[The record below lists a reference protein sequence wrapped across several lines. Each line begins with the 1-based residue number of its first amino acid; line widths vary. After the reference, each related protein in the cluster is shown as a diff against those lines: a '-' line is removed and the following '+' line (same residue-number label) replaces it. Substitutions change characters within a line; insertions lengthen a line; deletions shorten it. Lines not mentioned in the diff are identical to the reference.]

1 MECGFKHEWIG
12 DYVSLM
18 QAQDKQI
25 QLLHFMP
32 AMAVLSPEVQHSV
45 GHMAKLNERCV
56 RRVFV
61 GSRGGRKR
69 TRRKIFKLDGGKSHQ
84 YAL

>member
-1 MECGFKHEWIG
+1 MECGFKHERMG
-12 DYVSLM
+12 DHVSLM

-25 QLLHFMP
+25 QLLRFML

-45 GHMAKLNERCV
+45 GPMAKLNDRCV

-61 GSRGGRKR
+61 RSRGGIKR
-69 TRRKIFKLDGGKSHQ
+69 ARRKIFKHDRGKSHQ